1 MNHSSHFQKRVGNG
15 AMLSKHDERSSSVVI
30 DRHLRSQCRPAGTRY
45 VSIAAREQVMLVEPS
60 DGTSLLRRAA
70 TIRWAAELLGGAEAP
85 DPLFPGAR
93 TWSPGAVAA
102 PGGRADKARAPGS
115 GRQAGKPHLFLP
127 SHVRALGV
135 FTKRALSGGSI
146 VAAPDRPGRSTTS
159 WR

>member
-1 MNHSSHFQKRVGNG
+1 
-15 AMLSKHDERSSSVVI
+15 
-30 DRHLRSQCRPAGTRY
+30 
-45 VSIAAREQVMLVEPS
+45 MLVEPS

-115 GRQAGKPHLFLP
+115 GRQAGKPHYFFQAT
-127 SHVRALGV
+127 SVRWEFSQSEPCLAAL
-135 FTKRALSGGSI
+135 
-146 VAAPDRPGRSTTS
+146 
-159 WR
+159 